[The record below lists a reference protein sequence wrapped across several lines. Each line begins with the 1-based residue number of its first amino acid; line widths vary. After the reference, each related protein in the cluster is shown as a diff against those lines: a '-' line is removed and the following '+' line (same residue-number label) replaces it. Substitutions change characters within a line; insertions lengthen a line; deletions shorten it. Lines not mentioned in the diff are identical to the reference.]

1 MGAREEWAAHWRV
14 VAGSGIAFGTGYALF
29 GYVSSLFIE
38 PLSQEMGWTR
48 GDISTASA
56 IGLVGGLA
64 APLIGRATDRF
75 GTRPTAV
82 VCFILLAL
90 VYLGFAAATASLA
103 LLFVLMACFAM
114 VGAGTGGLT
123 LTRPIS
129 SLFSASRGLAL
140 AVTLAGVT
148 VTATLLP
155 PVLREVIDTVSWRA
169 GYLMLAG
176 LCLLVAIPAIL
187 FLVHERA
194 EPPKPGPALPTA
206 YPGRKLDGLWKSRDF
221 LVLAGALLVMNAP
234 ASALVTQMVPL
245 LTDMGLTRRVAAG
258 LLSVLAVS
266 VLVGRIGSG
275 LLLDRLPPR
284 WVAAVFTSLPAI
296 GCLMLVA
303 VPELTPAVAVVA
315 VVLVGLQQGSE
326 TDLLAFFTVRQ
337 FGMRRYSSIYGAGV
351 MMGLLGTAVGVWF
364 MGWVH
369 GATGSYDIGLWL
381 GVGLFPLAGA
391 LFLLLARR
399 PVIEEG

>member
-1 MGAREEWAAHWRV
+1 MGAREEWRAHWRV
-14 VAGSGIAFGTGYALF
+14 VVGSGIAFGTGYALF

-48 GDISTASA
+48 GDIATASA
-56 IGLVGGLA
+56 IGLIGGLV

-82 VCFILLAL
+82 ISFILLAL
-90 VYLGFAAATASLA
+90 VYLGFAAATPSLF
-103 LLFVLMACFAM
+103 LLFGLMACFAM

-129 SLFSASRGLAL
+129 SLFQASRGLAL

-148 VTATLLP
+148 VTATILP
-155 PVLREVIDTVSWRA
+155 PVLREVIDTLSWRA
-169 GYLMLAG
+169 GYLLLAA
-176 LCLLVAIPAIL
+176 LCLFVAIPAIL

-206 YPGRKLDGLWKSRDF
+206 YPGRKLPGVWKSRDF
-221 LVLAGALLVMNAP
+221 LVLVGALMVMNAP
-234 ASALVTQMVPL
+234 AAGLVTQMVPL
-245 LTDMGLTRRVAAG
+245 MTDMGLTRAAAAG
-258 LLSVLAVS
+258 LLSVLAVA
-266 VLVGRIGSG
+266 VLVGRLGSG

-284 WVAAVFTSLPAI
+284 LVAAVFTSLPGI
-296 GCLMLVA
+296 GCLLLVLA
-303 VPELTPAVAVVA
+303 PELTPALAVVA

-326 TDLLAFFTVRQ
+326 TDLLAFFAVRQ
-337 FGMRRYSSIYGAGV
+337 FGMRRYSSIYGGGV
-351 MMGLLGTAVGVWF
+351 MMGLIGTAAGVWF

-369 GATGSYDIGLWL
+369 GETGSYDLALWL
-381 GVGLFPLAGA
+381 GVGMFPLAGA
-391 LFLLLARR
+391 LFLLLTAK
-399 PVIEEG
+399 PVIDAE